1 MSPLVTVNPLVVV
14 FEPFGG
20 SESFGG
26 SDKVVG
32 MLKKCGSCK
41 VTSRQNL
48 RTSGDNPQVKRAM
61 KLRPLPR
68 LLRKSLLAEDNS
80 SGDSYR
86 IDSCQNDSCRDCDRD
101 WCSY

>member
-1 MSPLVTVNPLVVV
+1 
-14 FEPFGG
+14 
-20 SESFGG
+20 
-26 SDKVVG
+26 
-32 MLKKCGSCK
+32 MLKKYGSCK

-48 RTSGDNPQVKRAM
+48 RTSGDNPQVK
-61 KLRPLPR
+61 R

>member
-1 MSPLVTVNPLVVV
+1 M

-32 MLKKCGSCK
+32 MLKKCGRCK

-48 RTSGDNPQVKRAM
+48 RTSGDNPQVKQAM